1 MSRKPSTT
9 VRRHREVHRAAHLYV
24 LLECTRPLAGGARHS
39 LEGVNEVSLGRGRS
53 RGFTRAR
60 AAEGATL
67 SVTVPDRTMSTEH
80 ARLTLGP
87 SGWVFEDQRSRNG
100 SFLNGSAAHLAT
112 LRDGD
117 VLQLGHTLFV
127 YREAL
132 ITPEETPADVDAKSL
147 ADIPLGL
154 ASLVP
159 REEHHLAKLRAESA
173 TSRPLLLVGEPGA
186 AAELLARGLHARS
199 RRAGPF
205 VSVLSGALTASRRL
219 DGEGAADADTTA
231 APLGGTLFLDEI
243 EDLPLREQDALLR
256 LIRENEASAGSG
268 VRVVVGSAST
278 PAKLATH
285 GALSR
290 ELLAALAPGTHA
302 LRPLRARGEDL
313 GLFVAHVVGPAL
325 PSPDHPIAFTTEAAM
340 ALLRY
345 AWPLHVQELVS
356 CLQAAVILCGAQRI
370 SREHL
375 PEAVIAALA
384 ASAED
389 SAGSGPQQLEAT
401 AD

>member
-1 MSRKPSTT
+1 MSRKPSIP
-9 VRRHREVHRAAHLYV
+9 VRRPREAHRAPHLYV
-24 LLECTRPLAGGARHS
+24 LLECTRPLVGGARHS
-39 LEGVNEVSLGRGRS
+39 LEGVTEVSLGRGRS
-53 RGFTRAR
+53 RGFTRAPSGS
-60 AAEGATL
+60 GAKL

-80 ARLTLGP
+80 AQLTLGRD
-87 SGWVFEDQRSRNG
+87 GWVFEDRRSRNG

-127 YREAL
+127 YRDAL
-132 ITPEETPADVDAKSL
+132 VTPEGTPADVDSKSL

-159 REEHHLAKLRAESA
+159 REEHHLAKLRAEA
-173 TSRPLLLVGEPGA
+173 TTTRPLLLVGEPGA
-186 AAELLARGLHARS
+186 AAELLARGLHAQS

-219 DGEGAADADTTA
+219 DGDAATDTPVSA
-231 APLGGTLFLDEI
+231 GPAGGTLFLDELD
-243 EDLPLREQDALLR
+243 DLPLREQEALLR
-256 LIRENEASAGSG
+256 LIRENEASAGAG
-268 VRVVVGSAST
+268 VRVIAGTATS
-278 PAKLATH
+278 PAKLAAH
-285 GALSR
+285 GALSE
-290 ELLAALAPGTHA
+290 ELLAAFVPGTHT
-302 LRPLRARGEDL
+302 LRRLRERGEDL

-325 PSPDHPIAFTTEAAM
+325 PSPDHPIAFTAEAAM

-345 AWPLHVQELVS
+345 AWPLQVQELVS
-356 CLQAAVILCGAQRI
+356 CLQAAVILCGAHRI

-384 ASAED
+384 ASSED
-389 SAGSGPQQLEAT
+389 SGGSGPQHVEAA